1 MRCQGQMQKSPY
13 TLLRSCQRR
22 TANLKAMKSFGQL
35 GMCPKHPKTA
45 WNVALFFR
53 HFTWTNLGK
62 EDAVELPGIFEYQH
76 QLCDWI
82 SAKKRGL
89 NVSWKDCYFLLT
101 PTQTREH
108 GYNDWYRILGAI
120 YPFIFVRMN
129 IQPRSNYLY
138 LLSIYNLAPV
148 KQRHG
153 PSIPS

>member
-1 MRCQGQMQKSPY
+1 MIFPWFPMMSHSFVPFVGRHFFSKTPPWLSCQGQMQKSPY
-13 TLLRSCQRR
+13 TLPRSCLRR
-22 TANLKAMKSFGQL
+22 TANFAAWNV
-35 GMCPKHPKTA
+35 PKTA

-53 HFTWTNLGK
+53 HFTWTNR
-62 EDAVELPGIFEYQH
+62 EDAVEFPGIFEYQH

-108 GYNDWYRILGAI
+108 GYNDWYWILGTI
-120 YPFIFVRMN
+120 SPFIFVRMN

-138 LLSIYNLAPV
+138 I
-148 KQRHG
+148 
-153 PSIPS
+153 